1 MHLVLL
7 LVCIVAGVE
16 GCLLKKVC
24 TKVKQ
29 CKDLIAENKECGV
42 DWGQAMCTASE
53 MLKQPTFSSAVV
65 EASIEDGKAEIKA
78 TFAKKEDLGTFFKT
92 FAKPKELLQTTMS
105 LACAAPKEITLS
117 VTIGGGLGYSFSN
130 SIKEIAKSVS
140 EGSVD
145 QEYLDQVTARM
156 AVLDA
161 VSATASVQWKP
172 GDADPGALFTIS
184 ASLDASLLPSGQ

>member
-1 MHLVLL
+1 M
-7 LVCIVAGVE
+7 
-16 GCLLKKVC
+16 CLYYDDYYTTL
-24 TKVKQ
+24 
-29 CKDLIAENKECGV
+29 N
-42 DWGQAMCTASE
+42 
-53 MLKQPTFSSAVV
+53 
-65 EASIEDGKAEIKA
+65 IK
-78 TFAKKEDLGTFFKT
+78 
-92 FAKPKELLQTTMS
+92 QTTKHTQG
-105 LACAAPKEITLS
+105 AAPKEITLS

-172 GDADPGALFTIS
+172 GDTDPGALFTIS